1 MTSLDLL
8 RQLFRHME
16 WADAAVWRAIQ
27 ATPSASADAELRE
40 RLLHLHGN
48 QQAFLASWRN
58 RDFDREAAQQLDLT
72 ALARWNREYH
82 LDAGSYLAS
91 LREEDLD
98 APHPVPWAERVSKA
112 WGRAV
117 AVTSLRETLLQAAA
131 HAHYHRGQVN
141 TRLRQ
146 LGGTPARVDVIAWA
160 WMAKPEVEWPVG

>member
-16 WADAAVWRAIQ
+16 WADAAMWRAIL
-27 ATPSASADAELRE
+27 ATAPASGDAELRE

-48 QQAFLASWRN
+48 QQAFLASWRH
-58 RDFDREAAQQLDLT
+58 REFDREAAQKLDLT
-72 ALARWNREYH
+72 ALARGNRAYH
-82 LDAGSYLAS
+82 VDAAAYLAS